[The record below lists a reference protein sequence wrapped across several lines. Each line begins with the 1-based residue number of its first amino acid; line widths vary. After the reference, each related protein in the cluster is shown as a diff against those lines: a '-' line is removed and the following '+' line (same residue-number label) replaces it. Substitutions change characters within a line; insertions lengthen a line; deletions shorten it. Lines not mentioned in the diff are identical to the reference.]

1 MPSTTYQYGTLTRI
15 DKRIRKT
22 FPILIYNHTLS
33 RTLSFHFSSKNLCL
47 LLLLCKLECMI
58 EIDDRLSEKFHQ
70 QMDGIY
76 AQDEE
81 QRLCLIAQSYSIC
94 ENSIAVLSNLRIG
107 KSHIFFGKSC
117 SILGLG
123 KPNTIQTVD
132 SVWEEEIYNRI
143 HPDDWKKR
151 CLQELTFFRKI
162 SSSHSKESFSWY
174 LENTMRMCGKD
185 GKFHY
190 WKHRI
195 FYFSGNGQQGIS
207 YSLCLYNL
215 TSEDSEAAY
224 LINTMTGERK
234 ILLTDENQL
243 LSAREKII
251 LQMIQTGTSSKTIAE
266 QLKISKHTVDRHRQ
280 NIITKL
286 RVNNTIEACHK
297 AKRLGMID

>member
-1 MPSTTYQYGTLTRI
+1 
-15 DKRIRKT
+15 
-22 FPILIYNHTLS
+22 
-33 RTLSFHFSSKNLCL
+33 
-47 LLLLCKLECMI
+47 MI
-58 EIDDRLSEKFHQ
+58 EIDDRLSKKFHQ
-70 QMDGIY
+70 QMDGVH

-94 ENSIAVLSNLRIG
+94 ENSIAVLSNLRTG

-117 SILGLG
+117 NILGLG
-123 KPNTIQTVD
+123 KVNTIQTVD

-162 SSSHSKESFSWY
+162 SSSHSKEIFSWY

-185 GKFHY
+185 GEFHY
-190 WKHRI
+190 WRHRI

-215 TSEDSEAAY
+215 TPEDSEAAY

-234 ILLTDENQL
+234 ILLTDEDQL
-243 LSAREKII
+243 LSDREKII
-251 LQMIQTGTSSKTIAE
+251 LQMIQTGKSSKTIAE
-266 QLKISKHTVDRHRQ
+266 KLKISKHTVDRHRQ
-280 NIITKL
+280 NIIAKL

>member
-1 MPSTTYQYGTLTRI
+1 
-15 DKRIRKT
+15 
-22 FPILIYNHTLS
+22 
-33 RTLSFHFSSKNLCL
+33 
-47 LLLLCKLECMI
+47 
-58 EIDDRLSEKFHQ
+58 
-70 QMDGIY
+70 
-76 AQDEE
+76 
-81 QRLCLIAQSYSIC
+81 
-94 ENSIAVLSNLRIG
+94 
-107 KSHIFFGKSC
+107 
-117 SILGLG
+117 
-123 KPNTIQTVD
+123 
-132 SVWEEEIYNRI
+132 
-143 HPDDWKKR
+143 
-151 CLQELTFFRKI
+151 
-162 SSSHSKESFSWY
+162 
-174 LENTMRMCGKD
+174 MRMCGKD

-251 LQMIQTGTSSKTIAE
+251 LQMIQTGTSSKRIAE